1 MDADMGGTQIFEPL
15 KSIFHNKP
23 IKGHPRQVEFIKHRK
38 VQLNSLWAI
47 VQKAFK

>member
-38 VQLNSLWAI
+38 V
-47 VQKAFK
+47 